1 MKKNVTSQRR
11 SLKSIELEFKIR
23 APRPRATLQSH
34 SRRESCGGLPAWPG
48 CFIPNAAPGLAGLG
62 RAARRALSRIRSA
75 SASRIDF
82 LAGLLDDDNEE
93 EEEEEE
99 EECEKEASLS
109 VAVAA
114 ADDVTDLFVL
124 DVDDD
129 DLGDDLDTLV
139 SAKSTLDEEPG
150 MRPQQGQGGS
160 ADSARSPEYYKGL
173 VKRLEP
179 FAQLAVAVDPRDPE
193 GQSQIRERISAM
205 ERFRADIVGTG
216 PGATGAEETQQAQQ
230 TTPLADKD
238 SGPLFCRICRDT
250 AGAGAGVLVSPCR
263 CRGSVAKV
271 HVGCLER
278 WLAESDS
285 TCCELCGHQY
295 TTVRTPSYNV
305 LASIPAWMVSNGN
318 SDLLF
323 DFVAFLIFTPVAL
336 LGTHLGLS
344 ANDSAYFQV
353 TLMAA
358 IDLVYS
364 AWLAMR
370 VHYHAMR
377 WYSWWRRKCTVKI
390 VLDSE
395 ESNEGK
401 LTD

>member
-1 MKKNVTSQRR
+1 MEDDIVRGQDGLDPR
-11 SLKSIELEFKIR
+11 SY
-23 APRPRATLQSH
+23 RPPSLSEG
-34 SRRESCGGLPAWPG
+34 RESGRPEAGRRNTDESPRVLTLVGASPHPSSSSTSANRLDSGQDEVDEDGHDIVREALP
-48 CFIPNAAPGLAGLG
+48 
-62 RAARRALSRIRSA
+62 
-75 SASRIDF
+75 
-82 LAGLLDDDNEE
+82 
-93 EEEEEE
+93 
-99 EECEKEASLS
+99 
-109 VAVAA
+109 A
-114 ADDVTDLFVL
+114 ADDVLDLLVL

-139 SAKSTLDEEPG
+139 SAKSTLEEASTEGSSSGKKSQDDTPG
-150 MRPQQGQGGS
+150 SNTPDVTSPERAENAPARP
-160 ADSARSPEYYKGL
+160 PEYYKGL

-179 FAQLAVAVDPRDPE
+179 FAQLVVAVDPRDPD
-193 GQSQIRERISAM
+193 GQSQIRERITAI
-205 ERFRADIVGTG
+205 ERFRADIRVSPQVG
-216 PGATGAEETQQAQQ
+216 ADQAP
-230 TTPLADKD
+230 PLADKD

-250 AGAGAGVLVSPCR
+250 DGQGGGGSVLVAPCR
-263 CRGSVAKV
+263 CRGSVARV

-285 TCCELCGHQY
+285 TSCELCGHLY

-305 LASIPAWMVSNGN
+305 LASIPAWLISNGN

-344 ANDSAYFQV
+344 ADDSAYFQV
-353 TLMAA
+353 SLMAA

-390 VLDSE
+390 ILDPE
-395 ESNEGK
+395 ESK
-401 LTD
+401 DRLTESS